1 MSQPGV
7 RPSIAIID
15 ARELRRAS
23 ISSLLEPWA
32 KVERLLLKSF
42 SPDHVREALH
52 SETDVRLLIFSV
64 GGDSIAEHANLQQ
77 LKVLRALASN
87 VPLVII
93 SDREDASEIAAAF
106 TAEARGFINSG
117 IPSALAYRALS
128 FVMNGGSYFPP
139 SAMRQLKTQPKQI
152 EKPSCGPSDDS
163 EANPKHNGHGGSAI
177 GSASSRDD
185 LGCQAVN
192 LTARQQEVLEHLR
205 LGESNKII
213 ARRLG
218 MREGTVK
225 VHIRQMMRKCHASN
239 RIQLALRNGSR
250 AVENRSTVEKVWA
263 QDLSTRPLVLLSKQ

>member
-64 GGDSIAEHANLQQ
+64 GGDSIAERANLQQ

-139 SAMRQLKTQPKQI
+139 SAMRQLKTQPEQI
-152 EKPSCGPSDDS
+152 EKPSPSDDS
-163 EANPKHNGHGGSAI
+163 ETNSKHNGPGGSAI

-192 LTARQQEVLEHLR
+192 LTARQQDVLERLR

-218 MREGTVK
+218 MSEGTVK

-263 QDLSTRPLVLLSKQ
+263 QDLSTRPLMLLSK